1 MQSTVSSNPFSIHD
15 EKQWVIT
22 IKDTLKEVEAI
33 EDTDCLS
40 AVSIYSVP
48 NALRTSSPD
57 SYTPQVV
64 AIGPYHQWRHE
75 LYDEMQRVKIIVAS
89 KTTQKEQSLQDVVD
103 KLKDIVPKIRACY
116 HKFLSLEKDTFAW
129 LMAIDAS
136 FLLEFMHIHNEGKP
150 TSAITARS
158 GMSHLVDDAVVRSSH
173 NSILKDIVML
183 ENQIPLFVLSKML
196 EVKLSL
202 GTQDADERLHQML
215 VGISKQLC
223 PFKTTSESYP
233 CAHLLDYLYHMIV
246 PKGEECT
253 PVSHNQGDDDTKVHE
268 SAKGDED
275 QGKESSSSGIS
286 SCLKRVLGKICK
298 AKDQGNEAAQ
308 KEGSSSGSSTSKCKE
323 AFNKIANICTKL
335 NKRDQNQSSTSC
347 LGRLSAAITGVGSRS
362 CSFLPCLW
370 GVLGTCEK
378 CIFPSRKEKKKAES
392 EDESSK
398 KETSK
403 EPPSRDEV
411 TIPTVIELSKIGII
425 FSPTTSTDFKNSIT
439 FDPSTRKFTLP
450 TITLDVN
457 SEVVLRNLVAYEA
470 AAKTSSGALILT
482 RYAELMNGIVNTVE
496 DVRLLQGKG
505 IILNRMN
512 SDEEVAKLWNGMS
525 KSIKLTGV
533 PELDEVIKNVN
544 KYYNGRCKVKAKR
557 FLKGH
562 GHGLWQTLKVLII
575 ILAALFFLVQSICS
589 VYKCPAKLPFNH

>member
-1 MQSTVSSNPFSIHD
+1 MSMQSTVSSNPFSIHD

-33 EDTDCLS
+33 ENTDCLS
-40 AVSIYSVP
+40 VVSIYRVP

-64 AIGPYHQWRHE
+64 AIGPYHQWRQE
-75 LYDEMQRVKIIVAS
+75 LCDEMQRVKIIVAS

-103 KLKDIVPKIRACY
+103 GLKDIVPKIRACY
-116 HKFLSLEKDTFAW
+116 HMFLSLEKETFAW

-136 FLLEFMHIHNEGKP
+136 FLLEFTRIHNEGKP
-150 TSAITARS
+150 TSAITVRS
-158 GMSHLVDDAVVRSSH
+158 GMSHLVDDTLVRSSH

-202 GTQDADERLHQML
+202 GPQEADGRLHQML

-223 PFKTTSESYP
+223 PFKTTSDSYP

-246 PKGEECT
+246 PKDEDCT
-253 PVSHNQGDDDTKVHE
+253 PVSHNQGDDDTKAHE

-286 SCLKRVLGKICK
+286 SCLKRVLGKIPK
-298 AKDQGNEAAQ
+298 AKDQGNETAQ
-308 KEGSSSGSSTSKCKE
+308 KEGSSSGSSS
-323 AFNKIANICTKL
+323 
-335 NKRDQNQSSTSC
+335 
-347 LGRLSAAITGVGSRS
+347 
-362 CSFLPCLW
+362 
-370 GVLGTCEK
+370 GTCEK
-378 CIFPSRKEKKKAES
+378 CIFPSGNEKKKAES

-403 EPPSRDEV
+403 EPPSRDEA
-411 TIPTVIELSKIGII
+411 TIPTVTKLSEIGII
-425 FSPTTSTDFKNSIT
+425 FSPTTSPDFRNSIT
-439 FDPSTRKFTLP
+439 FDPTTRKFTLP

-482 RYAELMNGIVNTVE
+482 RYAELMNGIVNTME
-496 DVRLLQGKG
+496 DVRLLQRKG

-525 KSIKLTGV
+525 KSVKLTGV

-544 KYYNGRCKVKAKR
+544 KYYNGQCKVKARR
-557 FLKGH
+557 FLKAY

-575 ILAALFFLVQSICS
+575 ILAVLFFLVESICS
-589 VYKCPAKLPFNH
+589 VHKCPTKLPFNH